1 MRTSSSLSQ
10 TLSAKCASVRLWLHI
25 AISTILVLGAVSAQ
39 AQVSYVDYSLSGS
52 QKYVLRVAPAG
63 TPAGTGTGQPF
74 LLNAIQVR
82 LDKVRYWSTYLWSW
96 TDCQALVNLAAA
108 DGFNTVSIPVN
119 WYEIETSEGTFNW
132 TILDNYMSY
141 AKAANIKMEIIWTGT
156 NSDGTVEWLGDSV
169 NPVHLR
175 TPDYVLYSPSYGSTA
190 TTSNY
195 TIDTKFNPYTLV
207 DTNTSLQA
215 REAYVVGQMMNH
227 IASWDSSNSYSH
239 TVVGIQ
245 IENEMNGGDYNSAA
259 DVIGYINAVADAVK
273 SSHYSVWTRANE
285 QDSTSLV
292 TSLVDYNESL
302 GSSSHLDFIGRDDYS
317 NSVTNIQAAMPL
329 IGKNFQEIMENSG
342 ENPFEIRLAALA
354 GNTAL
359 GTYDMCGPDAGEGLY
374 DQTANNSGTCSEYSN
389 IDGDVIAN
397 LLMLDQDPV
406 DLAIN
411 AQGSGLFVHNWN
423 DSGDATTGGTL
434 GITYTPTS
442 ANDEGISIK
451 RSSTQIVL
459 MNTKGG
465 TFTFPSSI
473 TITSAQKGYFNSS
486 NVWVDQGNVSYS
498 SHSITPAAFTTVLL
512 TY

>member
-175 TPDYVLYSPSYGSTA
+175 TPDYVL
-190 TTSNY
+190 
-195 TIDTKFNPYTLV
+195 
-207 DTNTSLQA
+207 
-215 REAYVVGQMMNH
+215 
-227 IASWDSSNSYSH
+227 
-239 TVVGIQ
+239 
-245 IENEMNGGDYNSAA
+245 
-259 DVIGYINAVADAVK
+259 
-273 SSHYSVWTRANE
+273 
-285 QDSTSLV
+285 
-292 TSLVDYNESL
+292 
-302 GSSSHLDFIGRDDYS
+302 
-317 NSVTNIQAAMPL
+317 
-329 IGKNFQEIMENSG
+329 
-342 ENPFEIRLAALA
+342 
-354 GNTAL
+354 
-359 GTYDMCGPDAGEGLY
+359 
-374 DQTANNSGTCSEYSN
+374 
-389 IDGDVIAN
+389 
-397 LLMLDQDPV
+397 
-406 DLAIN
+406 
-411 AQGSGLFVHNWN
+411 
-423 DSGDATTGGTL
+423 
-434 GITYTPTS
+434 
-442 ANDEGISIK
+442 
-451 RSSTQIVL
+451 
-459 MNTKGG
+459 
-465 TFTFPSSI
+465 
-473 TITSAQKGYFNSS
+473 
-486 NVWVDQGNVSYS
+486 
-498 SHSITPAAFTTVLL
+498 
-512 TY
+512 

>member
-1 MRTSSSLSQ
+1 MRTTSSSPMPSV
-10 TLSAKCASVRLWLHI
+10 KCQSVNFWLFV
-25 AISTILVLGAVSAQ
+25 AISTVLVLGAMPAHAQ
-39 AQVSYVDYSLSGS
+39 ASYVDYSLNGS

-63 TPAGTGTGQPF
+63 TPAGIGTGQPF

-96 TDCQALVNLAAA
+96 ADCQALVNLAAA

-119 WYEIETSEGTFNW
+119 WYEVETSENTFDW

-141 AKAANIKMEIIWTGT
+141 AKAANVKMEIIWTGT
-156 NSDGTVEWLGDSV
+156 NSDGHVEWLGDAV
-169 NPVHLR
+169 NPAHLR

-195 TIDTKFNPYTLV
+195 TIDRKYNAYTLTDT
-207 DTNTSLQA
+207 DTNLQA

-259 DVIGYINAVADAVK
+259 DVVGYINDVAAAVK
-273 SSHYSVWTRANE
+273 SSRYSVWTRANA
-285 QDSTSLV
+285 QDNLSLV

-317 NSVTNIQAAMPL
+317 NSVTNIQAAMPV
-329 IGKNFQEIMENSG
+329 IGKNFPEIMENGG
-342 ENPFEIRLAALA
+342 ENPFEVRLAALA

-374 DQTANNSGTCSEYSN
+374 VQTANNSGTCKAYSS
-389 IDGDVIAN
+389 IDGDVIAD
-397 LLMLDQDPV
+397 LQMLDQDIV

-411 AQGSGLFVHNWN
+411 KQGSGLFVHNWN
-423 DSGDATTGGTL
+423 NSGSATSGGTL
-434 GITYTPTS
+434 DATYTPTS
-442 ANDEGISIK
+442 ANDVGISIR

-486 NVWVDQGNVSYS
+486 NVWVDQGSVSFT

>member
-1 MRTSSSLSQ
+1 MITTPSPQSLSTKRQ
-10 TLSAKCASVRLWLHI
+10 PLLLWLYL
-25 AISTILVLGAVSAQ
+25 AISTALVLGGIHAQ
-39 AQVSYVDYSLSGS
+39 AQVSYADYSLNGS

-63 TPAGTGTGQPF
+63 TPAGTGTGLPF

-82 LDKVRYWSTYLWSW
+82 LDKDRYWSTYLWSW
-96 TDCQALVNLAAA
+96 SDCQTLVNLAAA

-119 WYEIETSEGTFNW
+119 WYEVETSENTFNW

-156 NSDGTVEWLGDSV
+156 NSDGHVEWLGDSV

-175 TPDYVLYSPSYGSTA
+175 TPDYVLYSPSYNSTA
-190 TTSNY
+190 TTSDY
-195 TIDTKFNPYTLV
+195 TIDRKYNAYTLADT
-207 DTNTSLQA
+207 DTNLRA

-259 DVIGYINAVADAVK
+259 DVIGYINAVAAAVK

-285 QDSTSLV
+285 QDNLTLV
-292 TSLVDYNESL
+292 TSLVDYNEGL
-302 GSSSHLDFIGRDDYS
+302 GTSSHLDFIGRDDYS
-317 NSVTNIQAAMPL
+317 NSVTNIQATMPL
-329 IGKNFQEIMENSG
+329 IGKNFQEVMENSG
-342 ENPFEIRLAALA
+342 ENPFEVRLAALA
-354 GNTAL
+354 GNEAL
-359 GTYDMCGPDAGEGLY
+359 DTYHMCGPDTGEGLY
-374 DQTANNSGTCSEYSN
+374 DQTANNSGTCTEYSS

-397 LLMLDQDPV
+397 LKMLDQDIV

-411 AQGSGLFVHNWN
+411 KQGSGLFVHNWN

-434 GITYTPTS
+434 NATYTPTS
-442 ANDEGISIK
+442 ADDEGISIK

-459 MNTKGG
+459 MNAKGG

-473 TITSAQKGYFNSS
+473 TITSAEKGYFNSS
-486 NVWVDQGNVSYS
+486 NVWVDQGNVAYS
-498 SHSITPAAFTTVLL
+498 AHSITPAAFTTVLL